1 MRRSWHQDTGEPM
14 VGFIARRALWAL
26 VVIWA
31 VSLITFSLS
40 RIVPADPAA
49 FAAGLGATK
58 SQIQSIREEMGLDRP
73 LPAQYLDY
81 VFGLVRLDLGESIRT
96 RHSVTEDFQQ
106 YLPATLELIIIAFGI
121 YLILSCAFGVFAAYH
136 PRGAV
141 DLIIRLAV
149 ISGSAIPVFWLAL
162 VLQLV
167 FYSRLEWLPIGGRL
181 GVHESAPPSVTGFY
195 TIDSLIA
202 GDMDLFKSAVV
213 HLILPVTTIV
223 LSLLAVGTRL
233 IRATIIEELQKPYVR
248 VAASK
253 GLTERRILF
262 LHVLRNTLN
271 PVITVT
277 SLQFAY
283 LLAWTILVEAVFSWP
298 GIGLYAYNSFQ
309 AVDYNPIMA
318 LAILMSV
325 AFVLINVTTDVLYPV
340 IDPRIKR

>member
-1 MRRSWHQDTGEPM
+1 MI
-14 VGFIARRALWAL
+14 GFIARRAVWAL

-49 FAAGLGATK
+49 FAAGLGATR
-58 SQIQSIREEMGLDRP
+58 SQIESIREEMGLNRS
-73 LPAQYLDY
+73 LPVQYVDY
-81 VFGLVRLDLGESIRT
+81 VAGLVRLDLGESIRT
-96 RHSVTEDFQQ
+96 RHSVTEDFKQ

-121 YLILSCAFGVFAAYH
+121 YLFLSCALGVLAAFR
-136 PRGAV
+136 PRGAI
-141 DLIIRLAV
+141 DLVIRITV
-149 ISGSAIPVFWLAL
+149 ISSSAIPVFWLAL
-162 VLQLV
+162 VLQLI

-181 GVHESAPPSVTGFY
+181 GVHEAAPPSVTHFY
-195 TIDSLIA
+195 TIDALLD
-202 GDMDLFKSAVV
+202 GDWALFKDVVV

-233 IRATIIEELQKPYVR
+233 IRATLIDELQKPYVR

-253 GLTERRILF
+253 GLTERRVLF
-262 LHVLRNTLN
+262 THVMRNVLN

-277 SLQFAY
+277 SIQFAY

-325 AFVLINVTTDVLYPV
+325 AFVLINLINDMIYPL
-340 IDPRIKR
+340 IDPRINQ